1 MSTPR
6 KRAAILI
13 SGRGSNMMSLVAA
26 ARDPAYPAEIA
37 VVISNRPEAAGLAWA
52 AAQGI
57 ATRALDHKAFATRAA
72 FEDRLHAALLQAGV
86 EIVCLAGFMR
96 MLTEGFVD
104 RWRDRL
110 VNIHP
115 SLLPAFPGLDTHDR
129 ALREGVRI
137 TGCTVHLVRLEMDT
151 GPIIAQAAVP
161 VVPGDTPETLG
172 RRVLAAEHRLY
183 PHALALL
190 ASGRARVSGETIQ
203 LLQSVNQ
210 DDALFSP
217 SLGSVVT

>member
-1 MSTPR
+1 MSR
-6 KRAAILI
+6 KRVAVLI
-13 SGRGSNMMSLVAA
+13 SGRGSNMAALIEA
-26 ARDPAYPAEIA
+26 ARDKNYPAEIVL
-37 VVISNRPEAAGLAWA
+37 VVSNRPEASGLATARA
-52 AAQGI
+52 AGI
-57 ATRALDHKAFATRAA
+57 ATEVVDHAGFGKDRAGFERAL
-72 FEDRLHAALLQAGV
+72 QAV
-86 EIVCLAGFMR
+86 LEKHRIEIVCLAGFMR
-96 MLTEGFVD
+96 MLTKGFVD

-115 SLLPAFPGLDTHDR
+115 SLLPAFPGLDTHER
-129 ALREGVRI
+129 ALREGVKI
-137 TGCTVHLVRLEMDT
+137 AGCTVHLVRLEMDT

-217 SLGSVVT
+217 SLESVVT